1 MVVPLGSYHVSSHAS
16 AYQHMID
23 RETTKI
29 LGAIPLILPFL
40 ETLGL
45 HEIVNQSLV
54 SVNDVDNG
62 TVALVLC
69 LNRLLAP
76 RPLYRVEEWL
86 AETVLPETLGI
97 AADKLNDDRLGRFLD
112 DLAPHLERIWQML
125 SLRAIDAYQVDLSVL
140 LYDLT
145 SVYFEGEYAD
155 NPAVTYGY
163 SRDQRSDCKQRVIG
177 LNVTGLAG
185 VPVLYQF
192 LAGNTADCTTP
203 QANLNRL
210 RGFLNLLPQPPPWP
224 VLVSDQVLVGADV
237 FVRAY
242 QQEIFLLGPLDGRLL
257 AHQRLLAEV
266 STDELREYP
275 LAYRAQHAKPTDP
288 VPYFGIV
295 RPFTFTSTVDEC
307 EVSVDGQVLVV
318 LSESKAKL
326 DRDHRQNQIAKIERA
341 LTEIAG
347 KLNQRRYKKRDYI
360 LQRLAQV
367 QQGNSA
373 KRLFDV
379 TLGET
384 DGHFT
389 LTYALNQERL
399 AQEEAQDGKYLVG
412 TTNLTLAAEEI
423 FARSKLRDRIEK
435 RIGVVKGPLRV
446 RPLFVQTETRIQG
459 LIFLTLVALLIFSL
473 VELELARIHRP
484 QTARTALD
492 TFASLGAVD
501 LVFRDG
507 SQVRRLSN
515 FSPHQ
520 QELLD
525 LLGLP
530 APHTYL
536 TLHLLTC

>member
-1 MVVPLGSYHVSSHAS
+1 MPNQAS
-16 AYQHMID
+16 AYQQMID
-23 RETTKI
+23 RETTKV
-29 LGAIPLILPFL
+29 LGAIPLLVPFL
-40 ETLGL
+40 ERLGL
-45 HEIVNQSLV
+45 REIVNQSLV

-76 RPLYRVEEWL
+76 RPLFRVEEWL
-86 AETVLPETLGI
+86 AETVLPETLGV

-112 DLAPHLERIWQML
+112 DLAPHLEAIWQTL
-125 SLRAIDAYQVDLSVL
+125 CLRAIEAYQVDLSVL

-177 LNVTGLAG
+177 LNASGLAG
-185 VPVLYQF
+185 IPILYQL
-192 LAGNTADCTTP
+192 LAGNTVDCTTP
-203 QANLNRL
+203 QANLTRL
-210 RGFLNLLPQPPPWP
+210 RGFLNLLPEPPRWP
-224 VLVSDQVLVGADV
+224 VLVSDQVLVSADV

-242 QQEIFLLGPLDGRLL
+242 QQEIFLLGPLDSRLL
-257 AHQRLLAEV
+257 AHQQLLAEV
-266 STDELREYP
+266 STEELRQHP
-275 LAYRAQHAKPTDP
+275 LAYRAQHARPTDP

-295 RPFTFTSTVDEC
+295 RPFTFTSVIDAC

-326 DRDHRQNQIAKIERA
+326 DREHRQSQIVKLERA
-341 LTEIAG
+341 FAEIAS

-367 QQGNSA
+367 QRGNAA

-379 TLGET
+379 TLDET
-384 DGHFT
+384 DGQFT
-389 LTYALNQERL
+389 LAYTLNSERL
-399 AQEEAQDGKYLVG
+399 AQEDAQDGKYLIG
-412 TTNLTLAAEEI
+412 TTNLILTDEEI

-459 LIFLTLVALLIFSL
+459 LVFLTLVALLIFSL
-473 VELELARIHRP
+473 LESELARIHRP
-484 QTARTALD
+484 QTARAALD

-515 FSPHQ
+515 FLPDQ
-520 QELLD
+520 AELLD

-530 APHTYL
+530 SPHTYL
-536 TLHLLTC
+536 TMHLLTC

>member
-1 MVVPLGSYHVSSHAS
+1 VSNHAS
-16 AYQHMID
+16 AYQQMID
-23 RETTKI
+23 RETTKV

-40 ETLGL
+40 EKLGL
-45 HEIVNQSLV
+45 REIINQTLV

-62 TVALVLC
+62 TVGLVLC

-86 AETVLPETLGI
+86 GETVLPETLGL

-112 DLAPHLERIWQML
+112 DLAPHLEGIWQTL
-125 SLRAIDAYQVDLSVL
+125 CLRAIEQYRVDLSVL

-155 NPAVTYGY
+155 NSAVTYGY

-177 LNVTGLAG
+177 LNVSGLAG
-185 VPVLYQF
+185 VPILYQL
-192 LAGNTADCTTP
+192 LAGNTTDCTTP
-203 QANLNRL
+203 QANLTRL
-210 RGFLNLLPQPPPWP
+210 RSFLNLLPQPPRWP
-224 VLVSDQVLVGADV
+224 SLVSDQVLVSADV
-237 FVRAY
+237 FVRAH
-242 QQEIFLLGPLDGRLL
+242 QQEIFLLGPLDSRLTV
-257 AHQRLLAEV
+257 HQHLLAEI
-266 STDELREYP
+266 STEELRQHP

-295 RPFTFTSTVDEC
+295 RPFSFSSVIDGQ

-326 DRDHRQNQIAKIERA
+326 DREHRQAQITKLERA
-341 LTEIAG
+341 LAEIAS

-367 QQGNSA
+367 QQGNAA

-379 TLGET
+379 ALNET
-384 DGHFT
+384 DGQFT
-389 LTYALNQERL
+389 LTYALNGERL
-399 AQEEAQDGKYLVG
+399 AQEEAQDGKYLIG
-412 TTNLTLAAEEI
+412 TTNLVLTEEQI

-459 LIFLTLVALLIFSL
+459 LVFLTLVALLIFSL
-473 VELELARIHRP
+473 LELELARIHRP
-484 QTARTALD
+484 QTARAALD

-520 QELLD
+520 AELLD

-536 TLHLLTC
+536 TMHLLTC